1 MEVNLQ
7 RIERLA
13 EYVEKLASEPG
24 NLSNYQMVEQDILSV
39 TPVEVFHLFYARL
52 TKGEKPK
59 DVLTYLDKCIHVF
72 YQSLKKFEKPMPE
85 DSFLAHLQLENQA
98 FSQHLE
104 SIKPELA
111 KKELNRSKLI
121 ESFNRCNLFEDHYV
135 KKENILFPYLEKKQA
150 QYDGLS
156 IMWSLHDVTRNYLKD
171 IMLTLKAD
179 TFDRNKFNILVGK
192 YFFAAY
198 GLIQKEESILFP
210 VALHLLSSK
219 ELEEMRA
226 QSFEYMFA
234 FIEEP
239 KRKDVTTDTF
249 KEKSENWVFQSETGE
264 LTYNQLLMFL
274 NALPVDCTVIDEH
287 NKVRYFTRPKDR
299 IFPRSPA
306 IIGRDVRNCH
316 PSDSVHMVDAI
327 IEAFRNNEREV
338 ATFWIQMRGKK
349 LLIQYFALRDEFG
362 QYKGTVEVSQDIT
375 TIQSLEG
382 ERRLLE
388 WE

>member
-1 MEVNLQ
+1 MEVNSQ

-13 EYVEKLASEPG
+13 EYIEKLASEPG
-24 NLSNYQMVEQDILSV
+24 SLSNYQKVEKDILSV

-52 TKGEKPK
+52 RNGEKPK

-72 YQSLKKFEKPMPE
+72 YQSLKNFEKPMPE
-85 DSFLAHLQLENQA
+85 DSFLAHLQRENQA
-98 FSQHLE
+98 FSHLLE
-104 SIKPELA
+104 SIKPEIA
-111 KKELNRSKLI
+111 KKQLNRTKLV
-121 ESFNRCNLFEDHYV
+121 ELFSDCTMFEDHYV

-171 IMLTLKAD
+171 IIATLKED
-179 TFDRNKFNILVGK
+179 SFDRHKLNILVGK

-210 VALHLLSSK
+210 VALHLLTSK

-226 QSFEYMFA
+226 QSFEYIFP

-239 KRKDVTTDTF
+239 KRIDESSPTF
-249 KEKSENWVFQSETGE
+249 KLKTDNWVFQSETGV
-264 LTYNQLLMFL
+264 LTYDQLLMFL
-274 NALPVDCTVIDEH
+274 NALPVDCTIIDEH

-316 PSDSVHMVDAI
+316 PSESVHMVDAI
-327 IEAFRNNEREV
+327 IEAFRKNERDV
-338 ATFWIQMRGKK
+338 ATFWISIRGKK
-349 LLIQYFALRDEFG
+349 LLIQYFALRDEHG